1 MRQKTRLIP
10 SPAMLVALVALVV
23 AMSGAAI
30 ALPGKAQ
37 VKKDDI
43 AKGAVTAK
51 AIARNAVRGKQVA
64 ANAVTGVKV
73 KDESLSS
80 KDVSDYGVISSGAGN
95 FVKLTATLARSEAL
109 GRTAAP
115 ATVLFKKGTIT
126 ISAKCFRDTTADQT
140 FGEVYIAT
148 SANGA
153 IFDGSTDELG
163 GGPGHRLPEHQHRRH
178 RSAARDHQRAR
189 RHRRHRRERVRH
201 HRPRRDAPAR
211 PADHRREETA
221 PCRVGTAPTGPAASA
236 CSAASS
242 PAESARDR
250 GSPARGPAVLS
261 SPVSQHVER
270 VPPDPSALACSGPQ
284 CPR

>member
-95 FVKLTATLARSEAL
+95 FVKLTATLATSEAL

-163 GGPGHRLPEHQHRRH
+163 GGPLATDFLNTNTVDTDRQLETISVLGATAAIDESEFAIIGPDGTHLLGQLTTAAKNGTLPGGNG
-178 RSAARDHQRAR
+178 AYGA
-189 RHRRHRRERVRH
+189 
-201 HRPRRDAPAR
+201 
-211 PADHRREETA
+211 
-221 PCRVGTAPTGPAASA
+221 
-236 CSAASS
+236 
-242 PAESARDR
+242 
-250 GSPARGPAVLS
+250 GSVCLFGG
-261 SPVSQHVER
+261 EF
-270 VPPDPSALACSGPQ
+270 SG
-284 CPR
+284 